1 MRMWANERER
11 FRDRE
16 VGGEGVKTYDT
27 QGGGGA
33 CESLEDAERR
43 EGMKLGK
50 KKKEKWWR
58 IEWQGLLVFLLL
70 Q

>member
-1 MRMWANERER
+1 MLPAACLKPGGESEQMWANERER
-11 FRDRE
+11 QRDGE

-43 EGMKLGK
+43 GGNENGK
-50 KKKEKWWR
+50 GER
-58 IEWQGLLVFLLL
+58 RGIE
-70 Q
+70 